1 MSNTVTSDYLM
12 GITEARKFM
21 RAYPHI
27 NPAMEIDTLTA
38 TIKLF
43 NASSPVGQMLR
54 GERDFWVYQL
64 KKQSKQA

>member
-1 MSNTVTSDYLM
+1 MTQTVTAEYLM

-43 NASSPVGQMLR
+43 DAQSPVGQILR
-54 GERDFWVYQL
+54 GQRDFWRNQL
-64 KKQSKQA
+64 KKTA